1 VVLTEI
7 EGVIAEAYFAATGQ
21 RTRKINTLLDFTVDT
36 AVKMA
41 GGRDT
46 LFFPAEFARYLK
58 EYTYADFNAESD
70 GSSAARHAPLGMA
83 EPRPN
88 IIVSH
93 ERCRRCSRLTSSH
106 SIAETQSD

>member
-46 LFFPAEFARYLK
+46 LFFPAEFARYLN

-70 GSSAARHAPLGMA
+70 GSSAARHAVGHGRAKA
-83 EPRPN
+83 E
-88 IIVSH
+88 H
-93 ERCRRCSRLTSSH
+93 Y
-106 SIAETQSD
+106 TQSRALQASLTLDQFAFYS